1 MKELILHIVK
11 IGLPL
16 SVTASVFA
24 QGLSIL
30 PSQFALFKER
40 PLLMLRSLGVV
51 LFLVPAATLV
61 IILLLKP
68 APGVEIGLAILAA
81 SPPAPMML
89 VKVPQKGGSLAY
101 IDSLHLSL
109 ALLAFLTVPITL
121 SLLSKALGFQVEVG
135 VLAVAKVVGKTI
147 LMPVCLGILVRYF
160 FPKVADKIRPA
171 LAKVAGVALLVL
183 FLFVVV
189 MTFGLLL
196 KMDLWSYL
204 VMAVMVAVSLAIGH
218 WLGPGD
224 PAENTT
230 LAMESASRHPGLAMT
245 IAALNF
251 NPQKMLPL
259 LIPYLIVSMVVT
271 TIYMQWRKR
280 RSAERSTEPA
290 GL

>member
-1 MKELILHIVK
+1 MKLILHIVS

-16 SVTASVFA
+16 SVTASMFA
-24 QGLSIL
+24 QGLSIVPGQL
-30 PSQFALFKER
+30 ALFKER

-51 LFLVPAATLV
+51 LFLIPAATLV

-68 APGVEIGLAILAA
+68 SRGFEIGLAILAA
-81 SPPAPMML
+81 CPPAPMML
-89 VKVPQKGGSLAY
+89 VKVPKKGGSLAY
-101 IDSLHLSL
+101 IASLHLSL
-109 ALLAFLTVPITL
+109 ALLALLTVPITMH
-121 SLLSKALGFQVEVG
+121 LLSEALGFPVNVG

-183 FLFVVV
+183 SLFCVA

-196 KMDLWSYL
+196 KMYLWPYL
-204 VMAVMVAVSLAIGH
+204 VMAVVVAVSFAIGH

-224 PAENTT
+224 PEEKTT
-230 LAMESASRHPGLAMT
+230 LAMEGASRHPGLAMT

-251 NPQKMLPL
+251 NPQKELPVVVL
-259 LIPYLIVSMVVT
+259 YLVVSMIIG
-271 TIYMQWRKR
+271 TIYLQWRKR
-280 RSAERSTEPA
+280 RSAARSTEPA
-290 GL
+290 RF